1 VIPPPPFT
9 ILIVDDDPGSL
20 VLLPAILED
29 TGLAVRTIQSAREAL
44 RLIEERAPDLLITD
58 LRMPELNGLDLL
70 RAARRTHPDLRAVV
84 ITGFAT
90 TDLIAEAF
98 RAGAQ
103 DLVLKPFNVEETR
116 ARILHAVEVVC
127 LAREVAALR
136 AGGGGRHGGGMAP
149 RGPARVRE
157 LAELPAVPGSGA
169 PPFDA
174 GTRRDLAQCLEWLA
188 ALQRAGVITA
198 AEFEQKKRD
207 LLNRL

>member
-1 VIPPPPFT
+1 MMPPDPFT

-29 TGLAVRTIQSAREAL
+29 TGLAVQTIQSAREAL
-44 RLIEERAPDLLITD
+44 RLIEERPPDLLITD

-103 DLVLKPFNVEETR
+103 DLVLKPFNVEEVR
-116 ARILHAVEVVC
+116 ARVLHAVEVVC
-127 LAREVAALR
+127 LRREVAALR
-136 AGGGGRHGGGMAP
+136 MGGGRRGDGTAS
-149 RGPARVRE
+149 RGPARARE
-157 LAELPAVPGSGA
+157 LAELSAVPGTGP
-169 PPFDA
+169 PPFEA

-188 ALQRAGVITA
+188 SLQRAGVITT